1 MKRKKGVDAVAATML
16 SPSYLAAA
24 PLSPEDDLFLRDYA
38 KSQYLSLGHVIR
50 VALND
55 YVRKIRG
62 KCLEPQA
69 LPVREALS
77 ESSSVRGLTTAQT
90 SNNSPMGGNS

>member
-1 MKRKKGVDAVAATML
+1 MKRKKGVDTVASTML
-16 SPSYLAAA
+16 SPSYLSTA

-62 KCLEPQA
+62 KSLEPQA
-69 LPVREALS
+69 LPVREALG
-77 ESSSVRGLTTAQT
+77 ESSPVRGLATTQT
-90 SNNSPMGGNS
+90 DTNSPMGGNS